1 MAYHGPVRVLHEI
14 KTLLKYRAMNNYTDG
29 EYIGQRLGDKV
40 LFSLILM
47 SLYWQTGNW
56 SEGDGPA
63 PVYNLNA
70 LLLAMVRTRRATL
83 FSQPPLSSPS
93 TQPPRVAPSPALTLG
108 TSARTGPGDSAVVR
122 CRRVRAH
129 AGVRAAVVLPRVR

>member
-1 MAYHGPVRVLHEI
+1 VAYHGPVRMLHEI
-14 KTLLKYRAMNNYTDG
+14 KTLLKYRAVNNYTDG

-47 SLYWQTGNW
+47 SLYWQTGKW

-63 PVYNLNA
+63 SVYNLNA
-70 LLLAMVRTRRATL
+70 LLLAMVRAML
-83 FSQPPLSSPS
+83 HSPNPLSPSPS
-93 TQPPRVAPSPALTLG
+93 TQTPSNRSLPPLTL
-108 TSARTGPGDSAVVR
+108 AWRRPGDSAVVR